1 MVVAEAEAEEA
12 VAAGVV
18 AEVVAEVVAAA
29 TTLVDTAA
37 GEEGDTEEE
46 DATGGELRRLVT
58 AIRLI
63 FTTGPSLGLSYR
75 STLISL

>member
-1 MVVAEAEAEEA
+1 MVVAEAEAEAEEA

-18 AEVVAEVVAAA
+18 AEVVAA

-37 GEEGDTEEE
+37 GEEGDTEE

-75 STLISL
+75 STLIAL

>member
-18 AEVVAEVVAAA
+18 AEVVAA

-75 STLISL
+75 STLIAL